1 MYSSTQHSI
10 LQITCFFLWIGLMTS
25 CNGTPQPQ
33 SEPKEAI
40 HTTVVFDTIQKARI
54 DSMVNTINA
63 GLQATGGPQKL
74 PYPLHHPKDTLY
86 YWELKDDAA
95 RISIEWQLPNEIVWP
110 TFFVY
115 KGELVF
121 VRFRYMY
128 HEPPTNSR
136 AFESMIYLN
145 KGVIIY
151 CEERGQPLQEGE
163 TPGALRLK
171 EYSRSTRTYAEIES
185 DYKDYWKTVRTFM
198 AQNNVLPSYIK
209 G

>member
-10 LQITCFFLWIGLMTS
+10 LQITCFFLWIGLMISCGGTS
-25 CNGTPQPQ
+25 QPQ
-33 SEPKEAI
+33 TELKETI
-40 HTTVVFDTIQKARI
+40 HMSVVFDTIQKARI

-63 GLQATGGPQKL
+63 GLKASGGPQKL
-74 PYPLHHPKDTLY
+74 PYPLYNPHDTLY

-95 RISIEWQLPNEIVWP
+95 RISIEWQSPNEIVWP

-121 VRFRYMY
+121 VRFRFM
-128 HEPPTNSR
+128 HQEPPANSR
-136 AFESMIYLN
+136 VFESMIYLDN
-145 KGVIIY
+145 GVIMY

-163 TPGALRLK
+163 SPGVLRLK
-171 EYSRSTRTYAEIES
+171 EYSRSTRTYAEIED
-185 DYKDYWKTVRTFM
+185 DYIDYWKTVRTFM
-198 AQNNVLPSYIK
+198 DQNNVLPSYIK

>member
-10 LQITCFFLWIGLMTS
+10 LQITCFFIWIGLIAS
-25 CNGTPQPQ
+25 CSGTTQPQ
-33 SEPKEAI
+33 TELKETI
-40 HTTVVFDTIQKARI
+40 HTSVAFDTIQKARI

-63 GLQATGGPQKL
+63 GLKASGGPKKL
-74 PYPLHHPKDTLY
+74 PYPLYNPNDTLY
-86 YWELKDDAA
+86 YWELKDDAS

-121 VRFRYMY
+121 VRFRFM
-128 HEPPTNSR
+128 HQEPPANSR
-136 AFESMIYLN
+136 VFESMIYLD

-163 TPGALRLK
+163 SPGVLRLK
-171 EYSRSTRTYAEIES
+171 EYSRSTRTYAEIET

-198 AQNNVLPSYIK
+198 EQNNVLPSYIK